1 MEFKLMTTTMV
12 MNKIDIVKELI
23 IKEVK
28 SLSEMYEDSV
38 FDLTEFNETVNKT
51 DNLDELDDYVTD
63 YLYSKEILEKEY
75 EVADFWKYIYR
86 EVAGLN

>member
-1 MEFKLMTTTMV
+1 
-12 MNKIDIVKELI
+12 
-23 IKEVK
+23 
-28 SLSEMYEDSV
+28 
-38 FDLTEFNETVNKT
+38 LTEFNEIVNKT
-51 DNLDELDDYVTD
+51 DNLDKLDHFVTD

>member
-1 MEFKLMTTTMV
+1 ME
-12 MNKIDIVKELI
+12 KIDRVKELI
-23 IKEVK
+23 IQEVK

-51 DNLDELDDYVTD
+51 DDLDKLDDYVTD
-63 YLYSKEILEKEY
+63 YLYSEEILEKEY
-75 EVADFWKYIYR
+75 EVADFWKYIFR

>member
-1 MEFKLMTTTMV
+1 ME
-12 MNKIDIVKELI
+12 KIDKVKELI
-23 IKEVK
+23 IQEVK

-63 YLYSKEILEKEY
+63 YLYSEEILEKEY

>member
-1 MEFKLMTTTMV
+1 MV
-12 MNKIDIVKELI
+12 MEKLDRIKELI

-38 FDLTEFNETVNKT
+38 FDLTEFNETVNKI
-51 DNLDELDDYVTD
+51 DNLDKLDDYVTD
-63 YLYSKEILEKEY
+63 YLYSEEILEKEY
-75 EVADFWKYIYR
+75 EVGDFWKYIFR

>member
-1 MEFKLMTTTMV
+1 ME
-12 MNKIDIVKELI
+12 KIDRVKELI

-51 DNLDELDDYVTD
+51 DNLDELDDFVTD
-63 YLYSKEILEKEY
+63 YLYSENILEKEY
-75 EVADFWKYIYR
+75 EVADFWKYVYK

>member
-1 MEFKLMTTTMV
+1 ME
-12 MNKIDIVKELI
+12 KIDRIKELI

-63 YLYSKEILEKEY
+63 YLYSEEILEKEY
-75 EVADFWKYIYR
+75 EVADFWKYIFR

>member
-1 MEFKLMTTTMV
+1 MV
-12 MNKIDIVKELI
+12 MTKIDKVKELI
-23 IKEVK
+23 IQEVK

-63 YLYSKEILEKEY
+63 YLYSEEILEKEY

>member
-1 MEFKLMTTTMV
+1 MEFKLMTTTKV
-12 MNKIDIVKELI
+12 MNKIDRVKELI

-51 DNLDELDDYVTD
+51 DDLDKLDDYVTN
-63 YLYSKEILEKEY
+63 YLYSEEILEKEY

>member
-1 MEFKLMTTTMV
+1 MT
-12 MNKIDIVKELI
+12 KIDKVKELI
-23 IKEVK
+23 IQEVK

-63 YLYSKEILEKEY
+63 YLYSEEILEKEY

>member
-1 MEFKLMTTTMV
+1 ME
-12 MNKIDIVKELI
+12 KIDKVKELI
-23 IKEVK
+23 IQEVK

-38 FDLTEFNETVNKT
+38 FDLTEFNETVNKI
-51 DNLDELDDYVTD
+51 DDLDKLDDYVTD
-63 YLYSKEILEKEY
+63 YLYSEEILEKEY

>member
-1 MEFKLMTTTMV
+1 MV
-12 MNKIDIVKELI
+12 MEKLDRIKELI

-38 FDLTEFNETVNKT
+38 FDLTEFNETVNKI
-51 DNLDELDDYVTD
+51 DNLDKLDDYVTD
-63 YLYSKEILEKEY
+63 YLYSEEILEKEY
-75 EVADFWKYIYR
+75 EVGDFWKYIYK

>member
-1 MEFKLMTTTMV
+1 MEFKLMTTTKV
-12 MNKIDIVKELI
+12 MNKIDRVKELI
-23 IKEVK
+23 IQEVK

-75 EVADFWKYIYR
+75 EVADFWKYIFR

>member
-1 MEFKLMTTTMV
+1 MV
-12 MNKIDIVKELI
+12 MEKLDRVKELV
-23 IKEVK
+23 IKEVE
-28 SLSEMYEDSV
+28 SFNTNYDYLDL
-38 FDLTEFNETVNKT
+38 DLTEFIEIVNKT
-51 DNLDELDDYVTD
+51 DNLDKLDHFVTD

>member
-1 MEFKLMTTTMV
+1 MEKLDR
-12 MNKIDIVKELI
+12 IKELI

-63 YLYSKEILEKEY
+63 YLYSEEILEKEY
-75 EVADFWKYIYR
+75 EVADFWKYIFR

>member
-1 MEFKLMTTTMV
+1 MV
-12 MNKIDIVKELI
+12 MEKIEKVKELI

-51 DNLDELDDYVTD
+51 NNLDKLDHFVTD